1 MDIKSLEAYGANTAE
16 GMARCMNNESFY
28 LRMVSMVLEDSNF
41 EALRSAMEA
50 RDANAAFEAA
60 HALKGAVGNVSL
72 TPIFGPVCELT
83 EALRGSEEIPAGSE
97 ALMEQIMESREKAL
111 SL

>member
-50 RDANAAFEAA
+50 RDAHAAFEAA